1 MERLYMYN
9 LPVYLLCACISM
21 LSCFNHVQLF
31 ATPWTV
37 VGQAPLSMKFS
48 RQEYWNGLP
57 FPPPTQGL
65 NTHLFHLLHWQVGS
79 LLLVTPGKPM
89 YIIYI
94 CI

>member
-21 LSCFNHVQLF
+21 LRCFNHVQLF

-57 FPPPTQGL
+57 FPEDLPDLGL
-65 NTHLFHLLHWQVGS
+65 KPGC
-79 LLLVTPGKPM
+79 LVS
-89 YIIYI
+89 
-94 CI
+94 CIGRWVLYC